1 MAMSWNQICSDE
13 GRRSFTIATL
23 GTFGLCSLIA
33 CLRSEDAASR
43 VCFLFGALV
52 PELLMFL
59 LVLDNFEFFEVTSGN
74 KVIGP
79 LRLTLRGK
87 HKRFKTLFGF
97 VPDRNK
103 SEEVTREERD
113 ISDKLK
119 AIIGNMLSPST
130 ARLGLDFLAAHE
142 SLVQRSWTHLLNRA
156 RFLQVVNRTA
166 EAEALAWAVIK
177 RFSVSDVAVGT
188 AYEVLSWIE
197 ESREPKEGGAL
208 YEQWLNKRMSYIM
221 KGLQHF
227 PTGHD
232 LLMNAFEVATLRHDS
247 GEALAY
253 LNRAAS
259 ADLELTQKN
268 LAANPRTREAMR
280 LNSEMRQTIRG
291 LIKGESKMQIFRTFK
306 FRILIAVMTTTLFV
320 VSGAAHRQTTQTPSG
335 PAYARTTLTASLAR
349 VTSAALQLCKGGT
362 SIGKAGVMLAKAGT
376 SVGQQ

>member
-1 MAMSWNQICSDE
+1 MSWNQIYSDE

-59 LVLDNFEFFEVTSGN
+59 LVLDNFDFFEVTSGN

-87 HKRFKTLFGF
+87 HKRVKTLFGF

-119 AIIGNMLSPST
+119 AIIGKMLSPST

-142 SLVQRSWTHLLNRA
+142 SLVQRSWTHLLNRS

-197 ESREPKEGGAL
+197 ESREPKGGGAL
-208 YEQWLNKRMSYIM
+208 YEQWLNKRMSYITQ
-221 KGLQHF
+221 GLQHF

-253 LNRAAS
+253 LHKAAS
-259 ADLELTQKN
+259 ADRELTQNN
-268 LAANPRTREAMR
+268 LADNPRTKQAMR
-280 LNSEMRQTIRG
+280 LSSELRRTIRG
-291 LIKGESKMQIFRTFK
+291 LIKGENKMQIFRTSK
-306 FRILIAVMTTTLFV
+306 FTILAAVMAATLCV
-320 VSGAAHRQTTQTPSG
+320 ASGAAHRQAAQTPQG
-335 PAYARTTLTASLAR
+335 PAYARAALTAPLAR
-349 VTSAALQLCKGGT
+349 VASAARQMCKSGT
-362 SIGKAGVMLAKAGT
+362 SLGKAGIGLAKAGT
-376 SVGQQ
+376 SLGQQ